1 MKILLFRTDPS
12 IMNIKNYN
20 SQEIGMAKAYIKQG
34 HQCDIVYYAGE
45 QESHEQLI
53 DAGDGK
59 HITLYWRHGFSIAN
73 NGFFPGINKLLAQY
87 DVIQVSEYYF
97 WGSWYTYRKYSKS
110 KQVYIYQGV
119 YDADNSRKFQLR
131 CKIMDPFL
139 LRKKL
144 LRHTPVFT
152 KSVLAEETIRRR
164 GFQQV
169 KTVGVGLDLE
179 ALNTRSEESDF
190 SRKNRDEKGG
200 HRYILYV
207 GVMEDR
213 RNILFLMEVLR
224 YVADR
229 MPSVRLIMIGK
240 GQDAYLEAVRSKI
253 VELKLEQHI
262 CWTPALSQVQLKAVY
277 EQADLFLLPSKY
289 EIFGMVI
296 LEAMALGVPVLSSV
310 NGGSSTLIHSNEN
323 GVVVPNFE
331 CAQWGDNALALLRD
345 ERKRQD
351 IIVKA
356 RETTSR
362 DFSWDG
368 IVRKILDDLEE
379 SQKTDNR

>member
-1 MKILLFRTDPS
+1 MRILLFRTDPS

-34 HQCDIVYYAGE
+34 HQCDIVYYAGGQGNRE
-45 QESHEQLI
+45 EFI
-53 DAGDGK
+53 DAGNGK
-59 HITLYWRHGFSIAN
+59 QITLYWRHGFSIAN
-73 NGFFPGINKLLAQY
+73 NGFFPGINKLLAYY
-87 DVIQVSEYYF
+87 DIIQVSEYYF
-97 WGSWYTYRKYSKS
+97 WGSWYTYWKYGKT

-119 YDADNSRKFQLR
+119 YDANNSRKFQLR

-144 LRHTPVFT
+144 LLNTPVFT
-152 KSVLAEETIRRR
+152 KSVLAEETIRSR

-169 KTVGVGLDLE
+169 KTVGVGLDLA
-179 ALNTRSEESDF
+179 ALNAHSEESDF
-190 SRKNRDEKGG
+190 SRKIRDEKSN
-200 HRYILYV
+200 HRYILYI

-213 RNILFLMEVLR
+213 RNILFLLEVLR
-224 YVADR
+224 YIADR
-229 MPSVRLIMIGK
+229 MPAVRLIMIGN
-240 GQDAYLEAVRSKI
+240 GQETYLEAVRSKI

-262 CWTPALSQVQLKAVY
+262 CWTSALSQVQLKAVY

-296 LEAMALGVPVLSSV
+296 LESMALGVPVLSSV
-310 NGGSSTLIHSNEN
+310 NGGSSTLIHRNEN
-323 GVVVPNFE
+323 GVVVPNFD

-356 RETTSR
+356 HETTDR

-368 IVRKILDDLEE
+368 IVREILDEL
-379 SQKTDNR
+379 QVNWKTNNR